1 MKNKILLSLLSAI
14 GLMAVHSNAAN
25 FVEVANL
32 GSALVDTATAGTI
45 NATVIIVDQRWTRDK
60 VYILTKN
67 TIIKAGVT
75 VTVEPGT
82 LIRCE
87 FPTINSTSGILPSD
101 PGALVAHR
109 GGRLIMN
116 GTADA
121 AIIMT
126 TMDDHRVPG
135 GYDTIPAVE
144 NLGTTGSSL
153 SEGNQK
159 IYKPYTTAGNVTAGS
174 VGSGTYTLKDGL
186 TVSNNRSYSTDPTV
200 TGNVFS
206 LDAKYGG
213 IVLAGRANISA
224 RMAST
229 SVINNA
235 RTAKQADGS
244 GGGSSNPGY
253 PASTSGAEAIEG
265 MAGYTGYTWFGG
277 DDDLDDSGVVRFV
290 QCRYGGYVIASGR
303 ELNGFTWCAAGQ
315 RTLGEFIES
324 FSNADDDNEFFGGC
338 VGVKYAIGAY
348 GGDDGFDTDQGYSGV
363 NQFLLQLQ
371 NSVDVAGNSTLV
383 SPSGSANGAS
393 GKRIENA
400 GDHLC
405 ENDGP
410 ENIDY
415 TAGPGAPLSVFTHA
429 NYTGI
434 GRGYGPSGWVRPLAN
449 VAGIP
454 FSGPNFRDNASGK
467 IWNALYMDIPH
478 AGPTFAAQSA
488 TSDVTSNQ
496 TDTVWH
502 LQNERSSG
510 GYDNSG
516 VADDLV
522 TAKTDGPG
530 EPDLL
535 IRNSAWFRCGLAD
548 TVTTADAND
557 ASGYT
562 LGKYATRAAFNAA
575 RTEGDAAYDA
585 NWWVASRAQ
594 ICPVTTLANSE
605 RTGKGSALI
614 NINPNSASSSIVG
627 SSFTVSTSGSTTDT
641 TTGNSFNLDPG
652 YVVPIDNRTAQRC
665 LDFRLGN
672 DPTATSGARTTT
684 VALPTRG
691 NLNPD
696 ANFTGAFRDNNWAR
710 NWTMLERAGVFATD
724 SAQIAPQ
731 ITVGVI
737 GSNPTLT
744 FATVN
749 GVKYSIEA
757 SVDNRHYRPLATV
770 TGDGTSKTY
779 QVATGLNAS
788 ATSAAP
794 YSSSDIVTA
803 AFDTGKR
810 TTSANTF
817 AAIPAT
823 IGSTPLFFRVM
834 AF

>member
-32 GSALVDTATAGTI
+32 GSSLVDPVSAGSV

-87 FPTINSTSGILPSD
+87 FPTVNSASGLVPSD
-101 PGALVAHR
+101 PGALLAHR
-109 GGRLIMN
+109 GARLIMN

-121 AIIMT
+121 PIIMT
-126 TMDDHRVPG
+126 TMDDNRVPG
-135 GYDTIPAVE
+135 GNDTIPAVE
-144 NLGTTGSSL
+144 NLNITSSTL

-159 IYKPYTTAGNVTAGS
+159 TYKAYTVAGNVTAGS

-186 TVSNNRSYSTDPTV
+186 AVSNNRSYSTDPAV

-213 IVLAGRANISA
+213 IVMVGRANLSA
-224 RMAST
+224 QMGNT
-229 SVINNA
+229 SLINNA
-235 RTAKQADGS
+235 RTAKQADGT
-244 GGGSSNPGY
+244 GGGSTTPGY
-253 PASTSGAEAIEG
+253 TGASGTEQIEG
-265 MAGYTGYTWFGG
+265 MAGFTGYTWYGG

-290 QCRYGGYVIASGR
+290 QTRYGGYIIFSDK
-303 ELNGFTWCAAGQ
+303 ELNGFTWCATGQ

-338 VGVKYAIGAY
+338 VGIKYAIGAY
-348 GGDDGFDTDQGYSGV
+348 SGDDGFDVDQGYCGV

-371 NSVDVAGNSTLV
+371 NSVDVAGNSTLF
-383 SPSGSANGAS
+383 SPASSGKGAS
-393 GKRIENA
+393 GKRVENA

-410 ENIDY
+410 ENVNY

-434 GRGYGPSGWVRPLAN
+434 GRGYGPSGWVRPLGD

-454 FSGPNFRDNASGK
+454 LNGPNFRDNASGK
-467 IWNALYMDIPH
+467 IWNALFMDIPH
-478 AGPTFAAQSA
+478 AGPTFAPQSD
-488 TSDVTSNQ
+488 TSDVTTNQ
-496 TDTVWH
+496 TDTIWH
-502 LQNERSSG
+502 LQNVRSSG

-516 VADDLV
+516 LADDLV
-522 TAKTDGPG
+522 TAATTPS
-530 EPDLL
+530 EADLL
-535 IRNSAWFRCGLAD
+535 IRNSAWFRCGLAQ
-548 TVTTADAND
+548 TITTNGATDS
-557 ASGYT
+557 SGFT
-562 LGKYATRAAFNAA
+562 GGKYATRTAFDIARNTNNANY
-575 RTEGDAAYDA
+575 EA
-585 NWWVASRAQ
+585 NWWVASRANL
-594 ICPVTTLANSE
+594 CPVFTTSNKE
-605 RTGKGSALI
+605 RQQKSGVSIQMNK
-614 NINPNSASSSIVG
+614 NSASGSIV
-627 SSFTVSTSGSTTDT
+627 STNTSFNTAGATTDT
-641 TTGNSFNLDPG
+641 ATGNSFNLDPG
-652 YVVPIDNRTAQRC
+652 YVVPIDNRTAQGC
-665 LDFRLGN
+665 LDLRLGN
-672 DPTATSGARTTT
+672 NPLASGGARTTT
-684 VALPTRG
+684 VTLPTRG

-696 ANFTGAFRDNNWAR
+696 ANFIGAFRDNNWAR

-770 TGDGTSKTY
+770 TGDGRSQTY
-779 QVATGLNAS
+779 QVTTGLNAS
-788 ATSAAP
+788 ATQNAP
-794 YSSSDIVTA
+794 YSSSDIVNVP
-803 AFDTGKR
+803 FDTGKR

>member
-32 GSALVDTATAGTI
+32 GSALVDSSTAGTV

-87 FPTINSTSGILPSD
+87 FPTVDSASGLVPSD
-101 PGALVAHR
+101 PGALLAHR
-109 GGRLIMN
+109 GARLIMN

-121 AIIMT
+121 PIIMT
-126 TMDDHRVPG
+126 TMDDNRVPG
-135 GYDTIPAVE
+135 GNDTIPAVE
-144 NLGTTGSSL
+144 NLNISGASK

-159 IYKPYTTAGNVTAGS
+159 IYKSYTTAGNVISGS
-174 VGSGTYTLKDGL
+174 VGTGTYTLKDGL
-186 TVSNNRSYSTDPTV
+186 AVSNNRSYSTDPTV
-200 TGNVFS
+200 SGNVFS

-213 IVLAGRANISA
+213 IVLAGRANLSA
-224 RMAST
+224 RLMST
-229 SVINNA
+229 TDINNA

-244 GGGSSNPGY
+244 GGGGTNPGY
-253 PASTSGAEAIEG
+253 PSTMNGAEQIEG
-265 MAGYTGYTWFGG
+265 MAGFAGYTWYGG
-277 DDDLDDSGVVRFV
+277 DDDLDDSGVVRFT
-290 QCRYGGYVIASGR
+290 QTRYGGYVIANSK
-303 ELNGFTWCAAGQ
+303 ELNGFTWCATGQ
-315 RTLGEFIES
+315 RTLAEFIES

-338 VGVKYAIGAY
+338 VGIKYAIGAY
-348 GGDDGFDTDQGYSGV
+348 SGDDGFDVDQGYCGV

-371 NSVDVAGNSTLV
+371 NSVDVAGNSNLV
-383 SPSGSANGAS
+383 SSASSATGAS
-393 GKRIENA
+393 GKRVENG

-410 ENIDY
+410 ENVDY

-434 GRGYGPSGWVRPLAN
+434 GRGYGPSGWVRPLGN

-454 FSGPNFRDNASGK
+454 LNGPNFRDNASGK
-467 IWNALYMDIPH
+467 IWNALFMDIPH

-496 TDTVWH
+496 TDTIWH
-502 LQNERSSG
+502 LQNVRSSG

-522 TAKTDGPG
+522 TASTGSAPEK
-530 EPDLL
+530 DLL
-535 IRNSAWFRCGLAD
+535 IRNSAWFRCALAR
-548 TVTTADAND
+548 TVTTLDAAD

-562 LGKYATRAAFNAA
+562 LGKYATRTDFNAA
-575 RTEGDAAYDA
+575 RTVGNAAYDA

-605 RTGKGSALI
+605 RTQKGSAVISI
-614 NINPNSASSSIVG
+614 NANSASSSIVG

-652 YVVPIDNRTAQRC
+652 YIVPIDNRTAQGC

-684 VALPTRG
+684 VTLPTRG

-696 ANFTGAFRDNNWAR
+696 ANFIGAFRDNNWAR

-731 ITVGVI
+731 ITVGVN

-770 TGDGTSKTY
+770 TGNGSSQTY
-779 QVATGLNAS
+779 QVTTGLNAS
-788 ATSAAP
+788 ASQNAP
-794 YSSSDIVTA
+794 YTSGDISTS
-803 AFDTGKR
+803 FDTGKR